1 MTYEIKIHLGQQM
14 ENFLNAF
21 AGADVE
27 GMHRVKETLVDICKN
42 IDEPEYETAVTT
54 IAGWDREKLKEIEKI
69 RVKAVEDSKK
79 IAETK
84 TLDELSYTME
94 LLRNNLTQALGEL
107 EGEYWSRI
115 KSFFVK
121 TVNK

>member
-1 MTYEIKIHLGQQM
+1 MTYEIKAHLGQQL

-27 GMHRVKETLVDICKN
+27 SMHRIKEIFVDIYKN
-42 IDEPEYETAVTT
+42 INEPEYDNNVST
-54 IAGWDREKLKEIEKI
+54 IVGWDKEKIKEIEKI

-79 IAETK
+79 LADTK
-84 TLDELSYTME
+84 TLEEFIFTIRAID
-94 LLRNNLTQALGEL
+94 NGLTHSLGEL